1 MTPPSRD
8 DRPPAGKAARDG
20 GPVEAASY
28 IAEVAGELAQLATR
42 HRLDMLR
49 YVLDM
54 AVLEA
59 GDFVRLRNEQNP
71 KA

>member
-8 DRPPAGKAARDG
+8 DRPPAADAARDG

-28 IAEVAGELAQLATR
+28 IAEVAGELAQLASR
-42 HRLDMLR
+42 HRLDILR

-54 AVLEA
+54 VVVEA
-59 GDFVRLRNEQNP
+59 RDIVRSEQNP